1 MFFVAVSPN
10 IFAWLASQ
18 TPSYCHHYIVS
29 LVAFSKKRSLN
40 DKKSN
45 NEAYMF
51 KRNHTYDAQNSMFI
65 KQHPNPRPAYVDLGT
80 LWPVLTFMWTSL
92 AIFVAIKQIF

>member
-1 MFFVAVSPN
+1 
-10 IFAWLASQ
+10 
-18 TPSYCHHYIVS
+18 
-29 LVAFSKKRSLN
+29 
-40 DKKSN
+40 
-45 NEAYMF
+45 MF